1 MAAEPTFVIAG
12 PAWPDVQHLTACD
25 VTGGKDLVVRCR
37 KDYQMG
43 KAADVMHRKIGAF
56 NAHDAKET
64 PAVFSPNRETEPSGA
79 GLHSAGAEGNAAI
92 VLRPG

>member
-12 PAWPDVQHLTACD
+12 PVWPDVQHLTACD
-25 VTGGKDLVVRCR
+25 VTGGKDLVVRSR

-43 KAADVMHRKIGAF
+43 EAADVMHRKIGAF

-64 PAVFSPNRETEPSGA
+64 PRYSVRIGRKSLPEQACIAPRG
-79 GLHSAGAEGNAAI
+79 G
-92 VLRPG
+92 